1 MQERGFIRIKP
12 IALTK
17 HIKLTKEGRISFF
30 KYENTYNN
38 YAKEIVSAMINEGLD
53 SNDDIIIQK
62 ELPISFV
69 EAILED
75 FNDKNYINL
84 SDGCLIGKSYTQK
97 DFTITGI
104 GRRYFKKLLK

>member
-1 MQERGFIRIKP
+1 
-12 IALTK
+12 
-17 HIKLTKEGRISFF
+17 
-30 KYENTYNN
+30 
-38 YAKEIVSAMINEGLD
+38 MIDGKID
-53 SNDDIIIQK
+53 SNKDIIIQK
-62 ELPISFV
+62 NLPISFV